1 METLEVV
8 LTMSQ
13 IPKEVQKKNLN
24 MPGTYINLKEEL
36 QDTKLIIRIIILSN
50 LEIYEKK
57 IKRILSKIF
66 LDLCHRKKEIFKKIC
81 FNFSTKSTQIMEL
94 DFHKQFESQLI

>member
-24 MPGTYINLKEEL
+24 MPGTYINLKVEL

-66 LDLCHRKKEIFKKIC
+66 LAFVIGKKRYLRKYARFFYKVHPDYGTRL
-81 FNFSTKSTQIMEL
+81 S
-94 DFHKQFESQLI
+94 